1 MTHSKITRRG
11 ILGAGAAAS
20 IATVVQASEQ
30 DDPVTDVDTDGTDH
44 RKLSL
49 KDTKHIREYYRLARS

>member
-30 DDPVTDVDTDGTDH
+30 DDPVTDVDTDGTNH

>member
-20 IATVVQASEQ
+20 IATVAQASEK
-30 DDPVTDVDTDGTDH
+30 DGSITDVESDGTDH
-44 RKLSL
+44 RKLLL